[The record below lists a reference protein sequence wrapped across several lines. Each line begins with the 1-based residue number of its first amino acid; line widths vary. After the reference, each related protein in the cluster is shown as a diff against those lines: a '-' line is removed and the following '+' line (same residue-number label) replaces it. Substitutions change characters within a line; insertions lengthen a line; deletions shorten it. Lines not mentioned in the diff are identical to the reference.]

1 MKQNRQ
7 HIDSYCNHYPYF
19 RKIHDKVVSVGH
31 FGSGFDLLL
40 RDVLLAIADVLGD
53 GGGEQNGF
61 LADHPYLLSQPFCV
75 QGLDVPTVQCDL

>member
-1 MKQNRQ
+1 MLIQTRLYGNMNLSGGIKILKQNRQ

-40 RDVLLAIADVLGD
+40 RDGLLAIADVLCD
-53 GGGEQNGF
+53 GGGK
-61 LADHPYLLSQPFCV
+61 
-75 QGLDVPTVQCDL
+75 